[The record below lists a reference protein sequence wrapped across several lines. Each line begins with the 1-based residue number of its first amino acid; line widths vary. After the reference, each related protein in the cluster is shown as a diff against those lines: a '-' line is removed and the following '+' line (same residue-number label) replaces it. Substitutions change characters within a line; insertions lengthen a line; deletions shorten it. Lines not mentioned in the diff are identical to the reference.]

1 MLEGLRRPLTGIR
14 VLAFEQALA
23 MPYCSWVLAE
33 MGADVI
39 KLERPGRGDV
49 IRGWD
54 AAVRGPST
62 GFVWVNAGKRDVGL
76 DLGRPEG
83 QEVARSLATKAD
95 VFLENFAPG
104 VAQRLGLGYPDLQ
117 QANDRLVYCS
127 ISGYG
132 QTGPYAN
139 RKAYDLLIQGEAGLI
154 LTTGQREAPAKVG
167 LPITDLVA
175 GTNAALAVVL
185 AVRQREQSGRGCY
198 LDVSLFDSTLAWLGY
213 YPQHYWADGSE
224 PPRTGMRHQYLV
236 PYGPYL
242 ASDDRYVS
250 LVVASEEDW
259 RRFCTAV
266 VRRPDW
272 LTDQRFAGAASRTSH
287 RAELEALVEAAI
299 SAEPAAT
306 WLERLEMAGLAYGEV
321 RSIADVVAHPQV
333 TARRMAVSTDSPV
346 GELPLIRFPL
356 AAADSKRRLPALGE
370 HTDQVLEEAGYSR
383 DGGGRLRRE
392 GVIS

>member
-1 MLEGLRRPLTGIR
+1 VWEGLREPLTGIR

-33 MGADVI
+33 MGADVV

-54 AAVRGPST
+54 AAVRGLST
-62 GFVWVNAGKRDVGL
+62 GFVWVNAGKRDLAL
-76 DLGRPEG
+76 DLGKPEG
-83 QEVARSLATKAD
+83 QRVAHSLAAKAD

-104 VAQRLGLGYPDLQ
+104 VAERLGLGYPALQ
-117 QANDRLVYCS
+117 RVNERLVYCS

-132 QTGPYAN
+132 QNGPYAN

-154 LTTGQREAPAKVG
+154 LTTGTREAPAKVG

-185 AVRQREQSGRGCY
+185 ALRQREQSGRGCY
-198 LDVSLFDSTLAWLGY
+198 LDVSLFESTLAWLGY
-213 YPQHYWADGSE
+213 YPQHYWARGSE

-242 ASDDRYVS
+242 ASDERYVS

-259 RRFCTAV
+259 RRFCTTV
-266 VRRPDW
+266 VHRPEW
-272 LTDQRFAGAASRTSH
+272 LTDQRFAGSASRTGH
-287 RAELEALVEAAI
+287 RVELEALVEAAI

-321 RSIADVVAHPQV
+321 RSIAEVVGHPQV
-333 TARRMAVSTDSPV
+333 AARRMAVSTDSPV

-356 AAADSKRRLPALGE
+356 AAADSNRRLPALGE
-370 HTDQVLEEAGYSR
+370 HTDEVLEEAGYSR
-383 DGGGRLRRE
+383 EEVARLRRE
-392 GVIS
+392 GVVS

>member
-1 MLEGLRRPLTGIR
+1 
-14 VLAFEQALA
+14 

-33 MGADVI
+33 MGADVV

-54 AAVRGPST
+54 AAVRGLST
-62 GFVWVNAGKRDVGL
+62 GFVWVNAGKRDLAL
-76 DLGRPEG
+76 DLGKPEG
-83 QEVARSLATKAD
+83 RGVARRLAAKAD

-104 VAQRLGLGYPDLQ
+104 VAQRLGLSYPDLQ
-117 QANDRLVYCS
+117 RDHERLVYCS

-154 LTTGQREAPAKVG
+154 LTTGQPEAPAKVG

-175 GTNAALAVVL
+175 GTNAALAVV
-185 AVRQREQSGRGCY
+185 
-198 LDVSLFDSTLAWLGY
+198 LFDSTLAWLGY

-242 ASDDRYVS
+242 ASDERYVS

-259 RRFCTAV
+259 RRFCAMV
-266 VRRPDW
+266 VRRPEW
-272 LTDQRFAGAASRTSH
+272 LADQRFAGSGSRTSH
-287 RAELEALVEAAI
+287 RAELEALVEAEI

-321 RSIADVVAHPQV
+321 RSIAEVVAHPQL
-333 TARRMAVSTDSPV
+333 TARRMAVSAESPV

-370 HTDQVLEEAGYSR
+370 HTDEVLQEAGYSR
-383 DGGGRLRRE
+383 DEVARLRRE
-392 GVIS
+392 GVVS